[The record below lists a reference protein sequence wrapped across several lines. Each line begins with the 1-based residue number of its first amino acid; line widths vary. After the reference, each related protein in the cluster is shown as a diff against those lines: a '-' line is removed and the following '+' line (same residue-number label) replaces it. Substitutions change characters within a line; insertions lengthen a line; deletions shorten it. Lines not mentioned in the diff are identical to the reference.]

1 MVIRQAHSPVWT
13 APGAGNQFRMLPF
26 ELTYPGHFLDHPG
39 TPQVDVH
46 KAQIL
51 LHVLDSHLADAALA
65 LRLFE
70 HERATRRLIG
80 AGGRQPAD
88 VYQRRRE
95 MELERES
102 QVVPGLPPE
111 EWWAAYE
118 RIRFE
123 VEVFLKRERWVAGE
137 IPEAHLSRAIF
148 LYAHAFLYALDGI
161 GKTLTALGSAAWVPA
176 AVTTARDDFYR
187 NLPTLTDV
195 RDTSH
200 HLEDRARGLDRRGQA
215 LALKPV
221 LNSAISAPSG
231 ALILNN
237 LNGSRFGSTIGDGTF
252 AEVDVSVE
260 SLDFAR
266 SAIQTCIDAF
276 TWKPSKHH
284 SPYR

>member
-1 MVIRQAHSPVWT
+1 
-13 APGAGNQFRMLPF
+13 MLPF

-46 KAQIL
+46 KAQVL
-51 LHVLDSHLADAALA
+51 FYVLDSHLADAALA
-65 LRLFE
+65 LRFFE
-70 HERATRRLIG
+70 HEMATTRLIRA
-80 AGGRQPAD
+80 AGRESEDFYRQ
-88 VYQRRRE
+88 RRE

-102 QVVPGLPPE
+102 QLIPELSPE
-111 EWWAAYE
+111 ERWAAHE

-123 VEVFLKRERWVAGE
+123 VEVSLKRERWATGE
-137 IPEAHLSRAIF
+137 IPEAHLRRAIF

-200 HLEDRARGLDRRGQA
+200 HLEDRARGLDRRGNA

-221 LNSAISAPSG
+221 FNRAISAPGG

-237 LNGSRFGSTIGDGTF
+237 LNGSRFGSTIGDGSF
-252 AEVDVSVE
+252 AEVDVSVQ

-276 TWKPSKHH
+276 TWRPSKHH
-284 SPYR
+284 VPYR